1 MGLFAICICFAYGSQ
16 LLVLVMTFYYI
27 KEPFSISSF
36 CLKQYLCT
44 VVSFLVFFC
53 GVVTITRFR
62 LPSLPPQDISSNPQI
77 LASGYIL
84 HHLFLISL
92 CQPRHVQ
99 SIPDAHDRC
108 TERYSHLV
116 LCQRMA
122 VVLLSD
128 ARTQHP
134 IVRHALHP
142 LYNFIFDSIKI

>member
-1 MGLFAICICFAYGSQ
+1 MCVCFAYGSQ

-36 CLKQYLCT
+36 CLKHYLCT
-44 VVSFLVFFC
+44 VVSFLVFFLD
-53 GVVTITRFR
+53 GVTITRFR
-62 LPSLPPQDISSNPQI
+62 LPSLPPQGVSSSPQI

-99 SIPDAHDRC
+99 NIPDAHHQC
-108 TERYSHLV
+108 TERCSHLF

-128 ARTQHP
+128 SRTQHP
-134 IVRHALHP
+134 IVRCALHP